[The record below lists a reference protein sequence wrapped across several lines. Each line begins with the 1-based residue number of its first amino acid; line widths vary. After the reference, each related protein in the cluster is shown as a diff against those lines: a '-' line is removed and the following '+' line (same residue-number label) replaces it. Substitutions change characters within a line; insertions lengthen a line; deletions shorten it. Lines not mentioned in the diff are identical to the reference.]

1 MGNKLW
7 KRLQGKA
14 MENSSCGNLW
24 AEPENNFTL
33 QESLT
38 APAENLHG
46 LHEAA
51 AAVQAQAAAEA
62 AAAAAA
68 AGVDQAEQQGQP
80 VYRDPRVSLS
90 PSESRLTSKSSTVP
104 LY

>member
-1 MGNKLW
+1 MKEALGQDYGETS
-7 KRLQGKA
+7 R
-14 MENSSCGNLW
+14 GNLW
-24 AEPENNFTL
+24 TEPEKNLTL

-80 VYRDPRVSLS
+80 IYRDPRVSS
-90 PSESRLTSKSSTVP
+90 FSFCVAAE
-104 LY
+104 